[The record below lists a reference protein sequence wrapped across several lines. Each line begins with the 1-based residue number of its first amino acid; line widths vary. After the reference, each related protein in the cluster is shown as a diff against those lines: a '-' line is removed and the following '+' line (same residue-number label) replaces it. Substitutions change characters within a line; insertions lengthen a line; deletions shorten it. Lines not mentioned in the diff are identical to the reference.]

1 MKIFLEI
8 EIGITGGEEDGV
20 DNSEVDNDKLYT
32 SPEQVWN
39 VYQGLSPISDMFS
52 IAAAFGNVHGVVR
65 LVSHFAYTALYL
77 SKLRRLALSLL
88 LIPPP
93 NRKYKPGN
101 VKLAPERLAKH
112 QHYAKAQLGDACD
125 TDKPIFLVMH
135 GGSGSTDEEI
145 HAAVDAGTIKMNVDT
160 DTQWAYWDGVRKFV
174 AANHDYLQGQI
185 GNPKAEDA
193 PNKKYYDPRVWIRKA
208 EESMAERSG
217 LAMVMLRSAGTF
229 PVKKPESPPA
239 MLTGLLF

>member
-1 MKIFLEI
+1 M
-8 EIGITGGEEDGV
+8 
-20 DNSEVDNDKLYT
+20 
-32 SPEQVWN
+32 
-39 VYQGLSPISDMFS
+39 
-52 IAAAFGNVHGVVR
+52 
-65 LVSHFAYTALYL
+65 
-77 SKLRRLALSLL
+77 
-88 LIPPP
+88 
-93 NRKYKPGN
+93 
-101 VKLAPERLAKH
+101 KLAPERLAKH

-239 MLTGLLF
+239 MLTGILF